1 MIRSSSLGARLGSGY
16 AIVCL
21 LLLGVVAL
29 VSWQQMRLQAAMQSI
44 VEVGNRNTRSATQML
59 QHLGDVSVGI
69 RNMAL
74 LQTLPELD
82 AEMARINNALKAYDG
97 LSKELDGKL
106 ARQEGPA
113 EAEIS
118 QLQKIKASQVGT
130 VPLVLDAAKLGMDGA
145 APEATQLITEKIRP
159 RIEEWNQSVIALIE
173 MQQQRGEAAY
183 EEARTARR
191 QGLTAL
197 AVFALAAVLLS
208 VVIAVRTTRSI
219 TVPLGQAVR
228 AAENIAGGDLSSVAV
243 SDRADEVGRMLQS
256 IGLMQTRLREIVG
269 GIRDASD
276 SIRTSA
282 GEIAAGNQDLS
293 RRTETTASNLQSA
306 AAVLDTLTQ
315 AVHQSAKAAER
326 ATSLA
331 SSASEAAAE
340 GGAAVSK
347 VVSTMDG
354 ISSASKRIGDI
365 TGVIDGL
372 AFQTNILAL
381 NAAVEAARAGEQGR
395 GFAVVASEV
404 RSLAQR
410 SAAAAKEIR
419 GLIAS
424 SIEQVDAGSS
434 LVREAGSG
442 MHRIVESVDRVTGAI
457 AEIRSSSARQDDE
470 IAQVGG
476 SVKELDRMTQQ
487 NSALVEQSAAAAEGL
502 RELTVRLGEL
512 IDHFRTDES
521 VAMRTAPTLAVS
533 VSASASAPGRKLLA
547 A

>member
-21 LLLGVVAL
+21 LLLAVVAL

-44 VEVGNRNTRSATQML
+44 VEVDNRNTRSATEML
-59 QHLGDVSVGI
+59 QHLGDVSVGV

-82 AEMARINNALKAYDG
+82 AEMARINGALRSYDA
-97 LSKELDGKL
+97 LSQDLDGRL
-106 ARQEGPA
+106 ARQQGPA
-113 EAEIS
+113 ESEIA
-118 QLQKIKASQVGT
+118 QLQKIKAAQVGT

-159 RIEEWNQSVIALIE
+159 RIEAWNQSVIALIA

-183 EEARTARR
+183 EEARLA
-191 QGLTAL
+191 QKKGLAAL
-197 AVFALAAVLLS
+197 AVFALAAVLIS

-228 AAENIAGGDLSSVAV
+228 AAEDIAAGDLSSVAV

-256 IGLMQTRLREIVG
+256 IGLMQVRLREIVG
-269 GIRDASD
+269 GIREASD

-306 AAVLDTLTQ
+306 AGVLDTLTQ

-326 ATSLA
+326 ATALA

-354 ISSASKRIGDI
+354 ISTASRRIGDI

-424 SIEQVDAGSS
+424 SIEQVDVGSS
-434 LVREAGSG
+434 LVREAGNG
-442 MHRIVESVDRVTGAI
+442 MHRIVESVNRVTGAI

-487 NSALVEQSAAAAEGL
+487 NSALVEESAAAAEGL

-512 IDHFRTDES
+512 IDHFRIDETT
-521 VAMRTAPTLAVS
+521 VARVATVAPRTAPNHHLRIA
-533 VSASASAPGRKLLA
+533 
-547 A
+547 

>member
-16 AIVCL
+16 AVVCL
-21 LLLGVVAL
+21 LLLGVVGL

-44 VEVGNRNTRSATQML
+44 VEVDNRNTRTATQML
-59 QHLGDVSVGI
+59 QRLGDVSVGI

-82 AEMARINNALKAYDG
+82 AEMARIRGALKSYDG
-97 LSKELDGKL
+97 LSTTLAEKL
-106 ARQEGPA
+106 ARQEGEGGSETA
-113 EAEIS
+113 
-118 QLQKIKASQVGT
+118 QLQKIRASQAGAI
-130 VPLVLDAAKLGMDGA
+130 PLVLDAAKLGMDGA
-145 APEATQLITEKIRP
+145 APEATQLITEQIRP
-159 RIEEWNQSVIALIE
+159 RIETWNQAVIRLIE
-173 MQQQRGEAAY
+173 MQQQRGEDAY
-183 EEARTARR
+183 AQARTAQR
-191 QGLTAL
+191 QGLAAL
-197 AVFALAAVLLS
+197 AACALAAVLVS
-208 VVIAVRTTRSI
+208 IVIAVRTTRSI

-228 AAENIAGGDLSSVAV
+228 AAENIASGDLSSVTV
-243 SDRADEVGRMLQS
+243 SERGDEVGRMLQS
-256 IGLMQTRLREIVG
+256 IGQMQGRLREIVG

-293 RRTETTASNLQSA
+293 RRTETAASNLQGA
-306 AAVLDTLTQ
+306 AAVLDTLTL
-315 AVHQSAKAAER
+315 AVNHSAQAAEGATVL
-326 ATSLA
+326 ATSA
-331 SSASEAAAE
+331 SDAAAE
-340 GGAAVSK
+340 GGATVSK
-347 VVSTMDG
+347 VVATMDG
-354 ISSASKRIGDI
+354 ISSASRRIGDI

-410 SAAAAKEIR
+410 SAAAAREIR

-424 SIEQVDAGSS
+424 SIEQVDAGSG

-442 MHRIVESVDRVTGAI
+442 MQRIVESVGRVTGAI
-457 AEIRSSSARQDDE
+457 AEIRSSSAQQQGE
-470 IAQVGG
+470 IAQVGQA
-476 SVKELDRMTQQ
+476 VKALDRMTQQ

-502 RELTVRLGEL
+502 RELTARLSEL
-512 IDHFRTDES
+512 IDHFHNGEQAHSALADS
-521 VAMRTAPTLAVS
+521 TAPRSLI
-533 VSASASAPGRKLLA
+533 A

>member
-16 AIVCL
+16 AIVCVL
-21 LLLGVVAL
+21 LLAVVAL
-29 VSWQQMRLQAAMQSI
+29 VSWQQMRLQASMQSI

-82 AEMARINNALKAYDG
+82 AEMARINGALKAYDG

-106 ARQEGPA
+106 AQQEGPA
-113 EAEIS
+113 EAEIA

-159 RIEEWNQSVIALIE
+159 RIEAWNQSVIALIE

-183 EEARTARR
+183 EEARAARK

-208 VVIAVRTTRSI
+208 IVIAVRTTRSI

-228 AAENIAGGDLSSVAV
+228 AAENIATGDLSSVAT
-243 SDRADEVGRMLQS
+243 SDRGDEVGRMLQS
-256 IGLMQTRLREIVG
+256 IGLMQARLREIVG
-269 GIRDASD
+269 GIREASD

-306 AAVLDTLTQ
+306 AAVLDALTQ
-315 AVHQSAKAAER
+315 AVHQSAQAAER

-424 SIEQVDAGSS
+424 SIEQVDVGSS

-442 MHRIVESVDRVTGAI
+442 MHRIVESVNRVTGAI
-457 AEIRSSSARQDDE
+457 AEIRSSSAQQDDE

-487 NSALVEQSAAAAEGL
+487 NSALVEESAAAAEGL

-521 VAMRTAPTLAVS
+521 VAMRLAAPVAVS
-533 VSASASAPGRKLLA
+533 APSHKLLA

>member
-44 VEVGNRNTRSATQML
+44 VEVDNRNTRSATQML

-82 AEMARINNALKAYDG
+82 AEMARINAALKSYDG
-97 LSKELDGKL
+97 LSRTLAAQL
-106 ARQEGPA
+106 ARQEGPDGT
-113 EAEIS
+113 EAA
-118 QLQKIKASQVGT
+118 QLQKIQASQAGA
-130 VPLVLDAAKLGMDGA
+130 VPLVLEAAKLGMDGA
-145 APEATQLITEKIRP
+145 APEATQLITEQIRP
-159 RIEEWNQSVIALIE
+159 RIETWNQAVIHLIE
-173 MQQQRGEAAY
+173 MQQQRGEDAY
-183 EEARTARR
+183 AQARTAQR
-191 QGLTAL
+191 QGLAAL
-197 AVFALAAVLLS
+197 AACALAAVLIS
-208 VVIAVRTTRSI
+208 IFIAVRTTRSI

-228 AAENIAGGDLSSVAV
+228 AAENIAGGDLSSVAA
-243 SDRADEVGRMLQS
+243 SERRDEVGRMLQS
-256 IGLMQTRLREIVG
+256 IGLMQGRLREIVG
-269 GIRDASD
+269 GIREASD
-276 SIRTSA
+276 SIRLSA

-293 RRTETTASNLQSA
+293 RRTETTATNLQGA
-306 AAVLDTLTQ
+306 AAVLDTLTL
-315 AVHQSAKAAER
+315 AVHQSAQAAER

-331 SSASEAAAE
+331 SSASDAAAE
-340 GGAAVSK
+340 GGSAVSK
-347 VVSTMDG
+347 VVATMDG
-354 ISSASKRIGDI
+354 ISTASRRIGDI

-395 GFAVVASEV
+395 GFAVVANEV

-434 LVREAGSG
+434 LVREAGAG
-442 MHRIVESVDRVTGAI
+442 MQRIVESVGRVTGSI
-457 AEIRSSSARQDDE
+457 AEIRSSSAQQEGE
-470 IAQVGG
+470 IAQVGQA
-476 SVKELDRMTQQ
+476 VKELDRMTQQ
-487 NSALVEQSAAAAEGL
+487 NSALVEESAAAAEGL
-502 RELTVRLGEL
+502 RELTVRLSEL
-512 IDHFRTDES
+512 IDHFRNDGQPRPA
-521 VAMRTAPTLAVS
+521 VADA
-533 VSASASAPGRKLLA
+533 ASGRSLIA

>member
-21 LLLGVVAL
+21 LLLAVVAL
-29 VSWQQMRLQAAMQSI
+29 VSWQQVRLQAAMQSI

-59 QHLGDVSVGI
+59 QHLGDVSVGV

-82 AEMARINNALKAYDG
+82 AEMARINGALKSYDA

-106 ARQEGPA
+106 AQQEGPA
-113 EAEIS
+113 EAEVA

-159 RIEEWNQSVIALIE
+159 RIEAWNQAVIALIE

-183 EEARTARR
+183 DEARTARR

-197 AVFALAAVLLS
+197 AVFALAAVLIS
-208 VVIAVRTTRSI
+208 IVIAVRTTRSI

-228 AAENIAGGDLSSVAV
+228 AAENIAGGDLSSVAA
-243 SDRADEVGRMLQS
+243 SDRSDEVGRMLQS

-326 ATSLA
+326 ATALA

-424 SIEQVDAGSS
+424 SIEQVDVGSS

-442 MHRIVESVDRVTGAI
+442 MHRIVESVNRVTGAI
-457 AEIRSSSARQDDE
+457 AEIRSSSAQQDDE

-487 NSALVEQSAAAAEGL
+487 NSALVEESAAAAEGL

-521 VAMRTAPTLAVS
+521 VATRIAQPAATAVA
-533 VSASASAPGRKLLA
+533 APNRRLLPA
-547 A
+547 

>member
-21 LLLGVVAL
+21 LLLAVVAL

-59 QHLGDVSVGI
+59 QHLGDVSVGV

-82 AEMARINNALKAYDG
+82 AEMARINGALKAYDS
-97 LSKELDGKL
+97 LSKELDARL
-106 ARQEGPA
+106 AQQEGPA
-113 EAEIS
+113 GAEIA

-159 RIEEWNQSVIALIE
+159 RIEAWNQAVIALIE

-183 EEARTARR
+183 EEARTARH
-191 QGLTAL
+191 QGLVAL
-197 AVFALAAVLLS
+197 AVFAIAAVLLS
-208 VVIAVRTTRSI
+208 AVIAVRTTRSI

-243 SDRADEVGRMLQS
+243 SDRGDEVGRMLQS

-424 SIEQVDAGSS
+424 SIEQVDVGSS
-434 LVREAGSG
+434 LVREAGNG
-442 MHRIVESVDRVTGAI
+442 MHRIVESVNRVTGAI
-457 AEIRSSSARQDDE
+457 AEIRSSSAQQDDE

-487 NSALVEQSAAAAEGL
+487 NSALVEESAAAAEGL

-512 IDHFRTDES
+512 IDHFRTEDS
-521 VAMRTAPTLAVS
+521 AVTRMAAPVAVS
-533 VSASASAPGRKLLA
+533 KPNRRLLVA
-547 A
+547 